1 MTIRRSTPFLG
12 DRPAPTVCVQSTG
25 RDVCWAMQTS
35 ELSMLCWCDR
45 VTVVPPYSDA
55 SMLLHRNIYAVRDGM
70 VEDVWSLEGT
80 IGLMQ

>member
-1 MTIRRSTPFLG
+1 VDSLSAEHTIFSVSEGGPKLSLG
-12 DRPAPTVCVQSTG
+12 
-25 RDVCWAMQTS
+25 
-35 ELSMLCWCDR
+35 ER